1 MSSPQRARVPLLPI
15 FLLAGLIL
23 LGLAL
28 RLYRLD
34 TVPLGLHHDEG
45 YNALDAMN
53 ILDGWR
59 PVFLPGNF
67 GREPLFIYGMAAA
80 IALFSPIAWS
90 IRLPGALSGAL
101 AIPAQ
106 FLFANALPLPRPR
119 VTAILSAALIAVSF
133 WPITKAHQGLRAGL
147 LPVWVALA
155 LWAWWRGV
163 RRDAGRQSGGGG
175 DFAWAAL
182 AGVFVAAGNYT
193 HLNARLLPIVLLG
206 SALWIAVRERR
217 ARPLALW
224 LTALAVALALCLP
237 LIQYFAANPDLLGL
251 RSSQVSIFSPQ
262 VNGGNLAA
270 ALAHNTANIL
280 LMFTVRG
287 TSSWWENIAGRPIF
301 DPLLGLAF
309 LVGLGFLVR
318 DLIGRRGRPAQ
329 AAAVLL
335 LFAFVAM
342 LVPSWL
348 SEEAPNYGR
357 LTGIWPV
364 LYLLPAWAIERGG
377 AWLDTRRASL
387 GLVGMALIVAVS
399 GAWSAWDF
407 FGRYATAPE
416 VHDVYRGAAFDRGAA
431 VAAEVAQGP
440 TYVSPGVWDQPVIRL
455 INRAAPPRSFD
466 PRHGIVLPPQ
476 GDARYVMEGWEA
488 KDGEAFR
495 QRWGLTP
502 DVVKDANGAPAL
514 LVYRLDAAREP
525 GVTAI
530 SPLTFGENMR
540 LVGAEIAPDAVRP
553 GGSVAVTLAWQ
564 ALAPTP
570 TDLNFF
576 VHLVRLDGSLAG
588 QFDGPPLGGSYATT
602 DWAPGERIIGR
613 VEAKVADDAPPGSLS
628 VQVGWYDWRTG
639 ERLPT
644 SSGRDGAAEIG
655 TVTVQTRR

>member
-1 MSSPQRARVPLLPI
+1 MSFSPRARIPVLTLV
-15 FLLAGLIL
+15 LLAGLTL

-53 ILDGWR
+53 ILDGGR

-67 GREPLFIYGMAAA
+67 GREPLFIYGMAVA
-80 IALFSPIAWS
+80 IALFGPVAWS

-101 AIPAQ
+101 AIPSQ
-106 FLFANALPLPRPR
+106 FLFADALPLPRPR
-119 VTAILSAALIAVSF
+119 VTALLSAALIAVSF

-155 LWAWWRGV
+155 LWAWWRAV
-163 RRDAGRQSGGGG
+163 RSDAAGQNGGRG

-182 AGVFVAAGNYT
+182 AGVFTAAGNYT
-193 HLNARLLPIVLLG
+193 HLNARLLPAILLG
-206 SALWIAVRERR
+206 SALWVALRERR
-217 ARPLALW
+217 ARPVALW
-224 LTALAVALALCLP
+224 LVGSAVAAALCLP
-237 LIQYFAANPDLLGL
+237 LIVYFAANPDLLGL
-251 RSSQVSIFSPQ
+251 RSSQVSLFSPA
-262 VNGGNLAA
+262 VNGGNLPA
-270 ALAHNTANIL
+270 ALARNTANIL

-301 DPLLGLAF
+301 DPVLGLAF
-309 LVGLGFLVR
+309 LAGVGFLVR
-318 DLIGRRGRPAQ
+318 DLVGRRGRPAQ

-335 LFAFVAM
+335 LLAFAAM

-387 GLVGMALIVAVS
+387 GVVGMVLIVAVS

-407 FGRYATAPE
+407 FGRYAAAPE
-416 VHDVYRGAAFDRGAA
+416 VHDVYRGAAFERGAA
-431 VAAEVAQGP
+431 VAAEVAQGT

-455 INRAAPPRSFD
+455 VNRANPPRVFD

-476 GDARYVMEGWEA
+476 GDVRYVMEGWEA
-488 KDGEAFR
+488 KDGAAFR
-495 QRWGLTP
+495 QRWGLLSA
-502 DVVKDANGAPAL
+502 VVPEASSGPAL
-514 LVYRLDAAREP
+514 LVYHTDPARAS
-525 GVTAI
+525 GVQAI
-530 SPLTFGENMR
+530 PPVTFGDNMR
-540 LVGAEIAPDAVRP
+540 LVGAQIEPGVARP
-553 GGSVAVTLAWQ
+553 GGNVGVTLEWE
-564 ALAPTP
+564 ALAPTA
-570 TDLNFF
+570 TDLNVF
-576 VHLVRLDGSLAG
+576 VHLVRPDGSLAG

-613 VEAKVADDAPPGSLS
+613 VEAKVAEDAAAGPLS

-639 ERLPT
+639 ERLPAT
-644 SSGRDGAAEIG
+644 PGRDGAAEIG
-655 TVTVQTRR
+655 TVAVQAR